1 MQMWSC
7 DGDKHQ
13 GWNTQLCVCTL
24 QFFDG
29 MEHGWTVRG
38 DTSDPKVGPAVV
50 EAYDRALHWFQKHL

>member
-1 MQMWSC
+1 MWVY
-7 DGDKHQ
+7 DAGKHQ
-13 GWNTQLCVCTL
+13 GCGFLHSVFDL

-38 DTSDPKVGPAVV
+38 DPSDPKVGPAVV